1 MSSFPEAINLQR
13 GKRNPG
19 RRDRRGRSFSI
30 SLLAFVL
37 VGSAFFY
44 FVNWFSEARR
54 NRSEEVVQAATI
66 IILKKLPPVVG
77 SELVSILSNKGM
89 EYQSAVR
96 SGKKAAMDGGP
107 PAVDPREMPIVVKKS
122 LPTMQDGRLLPETTP
137 SGDFHADGTSYSE
150 WPNVENGNFSP
161 TPEEPDPASPIDY
174 VFKKRKLSL

>member
-1 MSSFPEAINLQR
+1 MSSFAEANNLQR

-30 SLLAFVL
+30 TLLAFVL
-37 VGSAFFY
+37 VGSVFLY

-54 NRSEEVVQAATI
+54 NRSDEVVQAATI
-66 IILKKLPPVVG
+66 IVLKKLPPVVG

-96 SGKKAAMDGGP
+96 SEKKAVMGGGP
-107 PAVDPREMPIVVKKS
+107 PAVDSREMPIVVKKS
-122 LPTMQDGRLLPETTP
+122 LPTIQDGRLLPETTP
-137 SGDFHADGTSYSE
+137 SGDFHAYGTSYSE
-150 WPNVENGNFSP
+150 LPKAGNGNFNP

-174 VFKKRKLSL
+174 VIKKRRLSL